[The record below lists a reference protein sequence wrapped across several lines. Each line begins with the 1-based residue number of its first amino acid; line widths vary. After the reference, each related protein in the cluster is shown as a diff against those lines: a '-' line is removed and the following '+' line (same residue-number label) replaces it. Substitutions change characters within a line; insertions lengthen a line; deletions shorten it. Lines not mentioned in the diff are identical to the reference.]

1 MSQNW
6 RVGFD
11 PASGTS
17 IGWTLARSR
26 LRRLAEESSGHLDE
40 GEKLVTPV
48 AICTRGG
55 RAALFSGLG
64 VFALTLAPLEVIG
77 NRIGG
82 SSLVNAAFIASGAL
96 AAVLMLLGFI
106 VAHKYAVVL
115 TGRRL
120 LVFRWSGMFMGHIRD
135 IFIAAARSDVSA
147 DLKSR
152 HPYRSRLL
160 ASVLG
165 WGDLR
170 SDAAARDFASTRPF
184 VSLRPLGSG
193 HQVTG
198 GEGHD

>member
-40 GEKLVTPV
+40 GRKADDPGGDLYPGRPGSPV
-48 AICTRGG
+48 
-55 RAALFSGLG
+55 SGPGFL
-64 VFALTLAPLEVIG
+64 ALTLAPLEVIG

-115 TGRRL
+115 TDRRL

-135 IFIAAARSDVSA
+135 IFIAAAG
-147 DLKSR
+147 L
-152 HPYRSRLL
+152 HFH
-160 ASVLG
+160 
-165 WGDLR
+165 DLR
-170 SDAAARDFASTRPF
+170 
-184 VSLRPLGSG
+184 
-193 HQVTG
+193 HTG
-198 GEGHD
+198 KLIQNSA

>member
-26 LRRLAEESSGHLDE
+26 LRRLAEESSGRLDE
-40 GEKLVTPV
+40 GRKADDPGGDLYPGRPGSPV
-48 AICTRGG
+48 
-55 RAALFSGLG
+55 SGLG
-64 VFALTLAPLEVIG
+64 FLALTLAPLEVIG

-82 SSLVNAAFIASGAL
+82 SSLVNAA
-96 AAVLMLLGFI
+96 
-106 VAHKYAVVL
+106 
-115 TGRRL
+115 
-120 LVFRWSGMFMGHIRD
+120 
-135 IFIAAARSDVSA
+135 FIAAARSDVSA

-184 VSLRPLGSG
+184 VSLWPLGSG